1 MGGWERLTWASW
13 PKRLL
18 QLLMK
23 HLMMVSSLWTEQRW
37 HHLWRLCLCWS
48 SCCSSSTLL
57 LAFSSAC
64 QKASLGS
71 VERFLEPPARIQVTP
86 QLLLLHCAA
95 WREKELGRMGG
106 CRCSWPG
113 APGQC
118 QAEEWRGKLALE
130 TLIDLERGIS

>member
-18 QLLMK
+18 QLLVK

-37 HHLWRLCLCWS
+37 HHLWRLCLCSS
-48 SCCSSSTLL
+48 SCCSSSRLH

-71 VERFLEPPARIQVTP
+71 DERFLVPPARIQVTP
-86 QLLLLHCAA
+86 LEKLQLLLLHHADA
-95 WREKELGRMGG
+95 
-106 CRCSWPG
+106 S
-113 APGQC
+113 
-118 QAEEWRGKLALE
+118 ALE
-130 TLIDLERGIS
+130 TCWQSCCQQLTKTFQGGLRIQDLRTRTC